1 MRSPGSPGERRRD
14 DEVEPGRSFRRSA
27 GQSEEVITLDSNPL
41 PTDLTILSETAEA
54 QRIQQI
60 ILDHLLANGFSDREL
75 FGIKLAL
82 EEALVNAMK
91 HGNRMDRTKKV
102 WVSYRVHN
110 DEFVIRIR
118 DEGKGF
124 NPAEVP
130 DPTVEENLE
139 RACGRGLLLMRY
151 YMTEVLFLEEG
162 NVCEMRKRRA
172 APSINHS
179 PKT

>member
-1 MRSPGSPGERRRD
+1 MAIQVEKGSMTAT
-14 DEVEPGRSFRRSA
+14 DEKYPA
-27 GQSEEVITLDSNPL
+27 TLLIASDP
-41 PTDLTILSETAEA
+41 AEA
-54 QRIQQI
+54 RRVQDDIEAALKGVQFSEQDIFCIR
-60 ILDHLLANGFSDREL
+60 LAV
-75 FGIKLAL
+75 

-102 WVSYRVHN
+102 SVSYRVHN
-110 DEFVIRIR
+110 DEFIIRIR

-151 YMTEVLFLEEG
+151 YMTEVLFLEKG